1 MSQIEKTIE
10 RIKRTLPEVEHVVM
24 FYNDGTVFHTTFE
37 HTVNIPKLGAKIS
50 ETLASISRMY
60 EICNFDLADYNKLV
74 FDTDDMN
81 VIVLKLGENSNLA
94 LFFRKRKRAGELR
107 IRSIRRYIELA
118 EDLLDVDRVELVE
131 QEMEEKENQLREL
144 QLQFGSKHYKCL
156 TLESLL
162 DEVTDEEKK
171 KEVSKEVEKVNRE
184 IMKIKE
190 DIDKKI
196 AEIAGL
202 KEEIEREDGSIKEA
216 QS

>member
-1 MSQIEKTIE
+1 MIEKTIE
-10 RIKRTLPEVEHVVM
+10 RIKKTLPEVEHVVM

-37 HTVNIPKLGAKIS
+37 HTVNIPKLGENFS

-74 FDTDDMN
+74 FDTDDIN

-118 EDLLDVDRVELVE
+118 EELLDVDRVELVE
-131 QEMEEKENQLREL
+131 QEMEAKESQLMEL

-184 IMKIKE
+184 IMRIKE

-196 AEIAGL
+196 VEIASL
-202 KEEIEREDGSIKEA
+202 KEEIEREEDSTKEA